1 MFVTASKKKY
11 WSGETCPKS
20 ATYGQY
26 SDRNGTYAGRDYDRY
41 VYAGTTFPPTLNNHH
56 FEEK

>member
-1 MFVTASKKKY
+1 MANKY
-11 WSGETCPKS
+11 WSGDTCPKS

-26 SDRNGTYAGRDYDRY
+26 HDPDNKYAGTSYDRY
-41 VYAGTTFPPTLNNHH
+41 VEKDKTFPPSLNNHH